1 MNLICPSCQTTFLVE
16 PDQLGPGG
24 RRVRCGVCAHTWF
37 QEPLAEEPP
46 AEETPAE
53 ETPAEET
60 PAEETPAE
68 ETPESAPEPE
78 PDRAE
83 IDYSVAEPAAEAPA
97 VPEPPLED
105 LAAEEAAVP
114 EFPEEDAGPMEPIP
128 EGLGDPGLR
137 SRRAYRRPPS
147 PPVERRSSLL
157 LGWLLLL
164 FVVAGLSGGFYFG
177 RDRLVEA
184 APGAVRLYALL
195 GLPVGEV
202 GSGLELR
209 DVKSVRR
216 LVDGE
221 SVIII
226 EGLVANVSE
235 KERQVPLMRASL
247 LDSDGEELDQWTF
260 SAQAE
265 ALPPGGTTVFETSMQ
280 NPPRAG
286 NLSIDFVAPE

>member
-1 MNLICPSCQTTFLVE
+1 MNLICPSCQAKFLVE
-16 PDQLGPGG
+16 SDQLGPKG
-24 RRVRCGVCAHTWF
+24 RRVRCGDCAHTWF
-37 QEPLAEEPP
+37 QEPLAEE
-46 AEETPAE
+46 TPAE
-53 ETPAEET
+53 EAPA
-60 PAEETPAE
+60 
-68 ETPESAPEPE
+68 SAPEPE
-78 PDRAE
+78 PEPESAE
-83 IDYSVAEPAAEAPA
+83 IDYSETEPLAEAPA
-97 VPEPPLED
+97 ASEPPLED
-105 LAAEEAAVP
+105 LTAEEAAVP
-114 EFPEEDAGPMEPIP
+114 EIPEEDAGPMEPIP

-164 FVVAGLSGGFYFG
+164 VVVAGLSGGFYFG
-177 RDRLVEA
+177 RQQIVEA

-195 GLPVGEV
+195 GLTVSEV
-202 GSGLELR
+202 GKGLELR

-235 KERQVPLMRASL
+235 EDRQVPLMRASL

-265 ALPPGGTTVFETSMQ
+265 ALPPGGTTAFETSMQ

-286 NLSIDFVAPE
+286 NLSIDFVEPE